1 MTPLPP
7 NMTMQLPH
15 SPTSQACF
23 APIKSRLFLRT
34 SNRVLSGDAS
44 TVWVAPLTL
53 REMGVVVGMSQ
64 IPLLAYTSLEWAAS
78 VGVKGWIVPC
88 VEYCFTAK
96 VMRFDI
102 GSDGD
107 VY

>member
-23 APIKSRLFLRT
+23 APIKSRSFLRT
-34 SNRVLSGDAS
+34 SKRVLSGDAS
-44 TVWVAPLTL
+44 TVWDVPLTL
-53 REMGVVVGMSQ
+53 REMGAVVVMSQ
-64 IPLLAYTSLEWAAS
+64 IPLLAYPSLEWATG

-88 VEYCFTAK
+88 ARYCAYCK
-96 VMRFDI
+96 VDP
-102 GSDGD
+102 
-107 VY
+107 V